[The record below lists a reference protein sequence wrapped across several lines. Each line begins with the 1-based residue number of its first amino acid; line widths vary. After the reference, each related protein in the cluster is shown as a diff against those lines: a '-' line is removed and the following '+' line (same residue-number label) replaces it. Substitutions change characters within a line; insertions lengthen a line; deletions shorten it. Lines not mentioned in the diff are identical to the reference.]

1 MDTRAKIKAALPEAM
16 KAKDEVRTGT
26 LRLILAALKD
36 KDIEFRGSGK
46 GEQIEEPAVLSLLQG
61 MIKQRK
67 ESLDMYRKAARA
79 DLAEREEAEIRII
92 ESYLPKQMGDAEAEV
107 AAVIEKIIKETGAK
121 DVKDMGKVM
130 GALKSGYAGQLDMG
144 KASGLIKQKLAG

>member
-26 LRLILAALKD
+26 LRLMIAAMKD

-46 GEQIEEPAVLSLLQG
+46 GEQIEEAAVLSMLQG

-67 ESLDMYRKAARA
+67 ESLETYQKAGRA
-79 DLAEREEAEIRII
+79 DLAGREEAEIKII
-92 ESYLPKQMGDAEAEV
+92 ESYLPKQMGDAEV
-107 AAVIEKIIKETGAK
+107 AAVIEKIIKDTGAK

-130 GALKSGYAGQLDMG
+130 GALKAGYAGQLDMG
-144 KASGLIKQKLAG
+144 KASGMIKQKLAG

>member
-26 LRLILAALKD
+26 LRLILAAMKD

-46 GEQIEEPAVLSLLQG
+46 GEQIAEPAVLSMLQG

-67 ESLDMYRKAARA
+67 ESLETYQKAGRA
-79 DLAEREEAEIRII
+79 DLADREAAEIKII
-92 ESYLPKQMGDAEAEV
+92 EGYLPQQMGDAEV
-107 AAVIEKIIKETGAK
+107 SAVIEKIIAETGAK

-130 GALKSGYAGQLDMG
+130 GALKAGYAGQLDMG
-144 KASGLIKQKLAG
+144 KASGMIKQKLAG